1 MANKKEK
8 TAGDLIEQI
17 ARLYGWNGRL
27 TEEKAK
33 NVFRNLLD
41 EPTAKS
47 ISALNIRNK
56 ILYVQTNNAA
66 ARSNLSYQTSALLQQ
81 VNSVLGQAFLKE
93 IRLE

>member
-17 ARLYGWNGRL
+17 ARLYGWNERL

-47 ISALNIRNK
+47 VTGLRVHGN
-56 ILYVQTNNAA
+56 ILYVQINNAA
-66 ARSNLSYQTSALLQQ
+66 VRTNLSYRTSTLLQQ

-93 IRLE
+93 IRLG